1 MANTTIK
8 IKSSGTLGSV
18 PPALEAGEIAINYAD
33 GKIYYGNAAT
43 QTTLFDAVTEPS
55 GLDSEVQYNSLGSFG
70 SSSGF
75 TYNSGTETL
84 TITNLNSTTITNVSS
99 RLSSSYAHAN
109 SAYDKAN
116 SANVLAQSAYTQA
129 NTGTTHAIAAYD
141 RANTDVTS
149 VSATGGTYGDS
160 ITIPS
165 VTLLANGRVT
175 SIGTNTVRSGT
186 TSQTGVVQ
194 LTDSISSTSTTTAA
208 TPNSV
213 KTAYDLANSKLNSS
227 GGTISGNLVVTG
239 NLSIH
244 GDTTYLDVAT
254 IKVEDKNIELG
265 NVATPTNITAD
276 GGGITLLG
284 TTNKTFT
291 WANSSGYWVS
301 NVGIEAPSIK
311 LASAYETSNTFTT
324 SSTIQVAVDS
334 FAVASYRS
342 AKYFIQLTSGS
353 SYHVLELNVVH
364 DGTTVYISQFGDVKT
379 GASLGTFDASI
390 STGILNLLFTA
401 TNATTTV
408 KLLRYNIVT

>member
-75 TYNSGTETL
+75 TYNSSTETL

-99 RLSSSYAHAN
+99 RLD
-109 SAYDKAN
+109 SAYNK
-116 SANVLAQSAYTQA
+116 
-129 NTGTTHAIAAYD
+129 
-141 RANTDVTS
+141 ANTDVTS

>member
-8 IKSSGTLGSV
+8 IKNSGTPGSV

-33 GKIYYGNAAT
+33 GKIYYGNAST
-43 QTTLFDAVTEPS
+43 QTTLFDVVTEPA
-55 GLDSEVQYNSLGSFG
+55 GLNGEVQYNSLGSFG

-75 TYNSGTETL
+75 TYNPGTETL

-99 RLSSSYAHAN
+99 RLD
-109 SAYDKAN
+109 SAYN
-116 SANVLAQSAYTQA
+116 QA
-129 NTGTTHAIAAYD
+129 NTGTTHAVSAYNK
-141 RANTDVTS
+141 ANTDVTS
-149 VSATGGTYGDS
+149 VSATGGTYGNS

-175 SIGTNTVRSGT
+175 AIGTNTVRSGT

-239 NLSIH
+239 NLSIQ
-244 GDTTYLDVAT
+244 GDTSYLDVAT

-324 SSTIQVAVDS
+324 SSTIPVVVDS
-334 FAVASYRS
+334 FDVASYRS